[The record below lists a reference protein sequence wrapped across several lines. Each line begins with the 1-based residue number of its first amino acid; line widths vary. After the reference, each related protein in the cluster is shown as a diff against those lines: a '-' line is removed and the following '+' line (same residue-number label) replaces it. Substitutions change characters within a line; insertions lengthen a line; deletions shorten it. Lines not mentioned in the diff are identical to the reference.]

1 MIQNRIDSL
10 KPYFKGIKIADD
22 YKITEFNFKKD
33 WSIPQ
38 NEDIEM
44 QQKATKESNNS
55 KEDFLRELKKTGV
68 WKEMK
73 ALEDFDAEEYIK
85 SFKLPKLDM
94 KNPLQMFDVLA
105 QKAGLAKQGINV
117 KSEEEALKSL
127 IDLWDKMLDIG
138 NQALQKSDID
148 ITMDNVPKSAKETP
162 MKFFKFFEKRFH
174 KKAEKWKREL
184 YKIGALL
191 LQEKEEALQK
201 NK

>member
-1 MIQNRIDSL
+1 MADIGLDWWRKFIHLVYLHLSFEINARVTQLYYYLQN
-10 KPYFKGIKIADD
+10 
-22 YKITEFNFKKD
+22 
-33 WSIPQ
+33 
-38 NEDIEM
+38 
-44 QQKATKESNNS
+44 KEINS
-55 KEDFLRELKKTGV
+55 KEDFLRELKKTSI
-68 WKEMK
+68 WKQMK
-73 ALEDFDAEEYIK
+73 ALEDFDAEEYVK
-85 SFKLPKLDM
+85 SFKLPTLDM
-94 KNPLQMFDVLA
+94 ENPLQMFDVLA

-138 NQALQKSDID
+138 NQALEKSDID

-174 KKAEKWKREL
+174 KKAEKWKRKL
-184 YKIGALL
+184 YRIGALL